1 MKFNA
6 NVSIILPVLSAL
18 QKVINKKAVLDVL
31 RHVLLRKVD
40 GKYFLTASTSENELT
55 MPVEIA
61 EVDMANFKSC
71 CIDVEKIIPILGTLG
86 DQLLEFDLDDDYRM
100 KVNYDGG
107 SFAVPY
113 YAGDVFPILPA
124 VNEPVVTFSIPT
136 DVFLKNVL
144 AAQTFAD
151 TDPATLRP
159 VMASVLLDVDNEG
172 CTFVGT
178 CGHTLYRNRYYHG
191 VPFLAQGE
199 PQQIMIPQAFV
210 RTLTNP
216 LRKTEMVTISCDVNR
231 ICITAGDV
239 KFVMRSVEG
248 RYPNYNAVIPKSNPN
263 HIVVNKAALQKSLQR
278 VSLLSSSISNQVCFC
293 RDQKGFFLSAE
304 DFDFSTTGQE
314 HVACEDIVLP
324 EGFKIALKA
333 SVVQQVL
340 GNMESDNVRLEL
352 TDPSRAV
359 LIKEDDEKSQLLGLV
374 MPMVLT
380 N

>member
-40 GKYFLTASTSENELT
+40 GKYYLTASTSENELT

-86 DQLLEFDLDDDYRM
+86 DQLLEFDLDGDYRM

-113 YAGDVFPILPA
+113 YAGDVFPIMPA

-136 DVFLKNVL
+136 DIFLKNVL

-191 VPFLAQGE
+191 VPFLSQGE
-199 PQQIMIPQAFV
+199 PHQIMIPQAFV

-239 KFVMRSVEG
+239 KFVMRSVDG
-248 RYPNYNAVIPKSNPN
+248 RYPNYNAVIPKSNPH

-304 DFDFSTTGQE
+304 DFDSSTTGQE
-314 HVACEDIVLP
+314 HVVCEDIVLP

-352 TDPSRAV
+352 TDPSRAI

-374 MPMVLT
+374 MPMVL
-380 N
+380 NA